1 MTAQLEEALRD
12 YAQTIEGNA
21 KLYGELEPLK
31 DITYRFQEMMMVYKA
46 AIREV
51 RTKLEVLNDEF
62 QVRNQRNPIRYIKHR
77 VKKPE
82 SILEKLHRRGLE
94 ISLDSMIQNLTDI
107 AGVRVVCSY
116 ESDIYDIAHMLTKQ
130 DDVRL
135 LLTKDYI
142 KHPKENGYRSLH
154 ILIEIP
160 VFFSDRKQFVKVE
173 VQIRTMAM
181 DFWASLEHQL
191 RYKSE
196 EDRDEEIVNALRE
209 CAEDIHATDKKMQ
222 SIYEKIK
229 SDHMMEENMYID
241 KYNDDDI
248 INFV

>member
-1 MTAQLEEALRD
+1 
-12 YAQTIEGNA
+12 
-21 KLYGELEPLK
+21 
-31 DITYRFQEMMMVYKA
+31 MVYKA

-107 AGVRVVCSY
+107 AGRCVSYVSY

-142 KHPKENGYRSLH
+142 KHPKE
-154 ILIEIP
+154 
-160 VFFSDRKQFVKVE
+160 
-173 VQIRTMAM
+173 RT
-181 DFWASLEHQL
+181 DTGVCIFL
-191 RYKSE
+191 
-196 EDRDEEIVNALRE
+196 
-209 CAEDIHATDKKMQ
+209 
-222 SIYEKIK
+222 
-229 SDHMMEENMYID
+229 
-241 KYNDDDI
+241 
-248 INFV
+248 